1 MPKFSYIAIES
12 SSGKDKKGT
21 IESASAEQAAIDLKA
36 MGLLPT
42 SVTPFGGLKLGA
54 KAPSAGKGSSGGA
67 ESGNPFLES
76 GGGAKKKKSAG
87 GFTFGRI
94 INNQGLA
101 VFTRQLSTLV
111 NAGMP
116 ILRSLETLARQEK
129 NLAFKNVLE
138 QVAETIRSGGTFSD
152 GLLQHPKVFDR
163 LYINMVKAGEAGGV
177 LGTVLD
183 RLAKFMEK
191 AEKIKGKVKAAM
203 TYPIIIMCVAVL
215 IVSALM
221 VFVIPKFEEI
231 FAGLLKGTPLPLLTQ
246 FVLAISNF
254 MKNQILATIGIIIA
268 LVFAFKFFKKTKFGV
283 RMIDYIQINVPAF
296 GPLFLKAA
304 VGRFT
309 RTLGTLLASG
319 VPILQ
324 ALTITRDTSGNIHVA
339 EALNKVHD
347 RVKEGEGVGKPLEA
361 TKVFPTMVTSMV
373 EVGEETG
380 ALPEMLT
387 RIADTYDEEVDNA
400 VTSITSIIEPIMIVF
415 MAVVVGTIVIAL
427 FLPLVKIIQTLS
439 GGG

>member
-12 SSGKDKKGT
+12 ATGKDKKGS
-21 IESASAEQAAIDLKA
+21 IESATAEQAALDLKA

-42 SVTPFGGLKLGA
+42 SITTASSALKMGA
-54 KAPSAGKGSSGGA
+54 KGAGGKSG
-67 ESGNPFLES
+67 ESGGNPFIPRAEA
-76 GGGAKKKKSAG
+76 AKKKKSG
-87 GFTFGRI
+87 PGMVIGKI

-116 ILRSLETLARQEK
+116 ILRSLETLGRQEK
-129 NLAFKNVLE
+129 NLAFKWVLD
-138 QVAETIRSGGTFSD
+138 QIAETIKAGGTFSD
-152 GLLQHPKVFDR
+152 GLLAHPKVFDR
-163 LYINMVKAGEAGGV
+163 LYVNMVKAGEAGGV

-203 TYPIIIMCVAVL
+203 VYPLIIMCVAVL
-215 IVSALM
+215 IVGLLM
-221 VFVIPKFEEI
+221 IFVIPKFQEI
-231 FAGLLKGTPLPLLTQ
+231 FDGLLKGTPLPLLTQ
-246 FVLAISNF
+246 VVLAISNF
-254 MKNQILATIGIIIA
+254 MKDHILATLGILAAI
-268 LVFAFKFFKKTKFGV
+268 FFGFKFFIKTKGGKNL
-283 RMIDYIQINVPAF
+283 MDWIQINIPAF

-309 RTLGTLLASG
+309 RTLGTLLSSG

-324 ALTITRDTSGNIHVA
+324 ALIITRDTSGNIHIA
-339 EALNKVHD
+339 TALNKVHD

-361 TKVFPTMVTSMV
+361 TKIFPTMVTSMV

-415 MAVVVGTIVIAL
+415 MAVIVGTIVIAL

-439 GGG
+439 GG

>member
-12 SSGKDKKGT
+12 ASGKDKKGV
-21 IESASAEQAAIDLKA
+21 IESSSPEQAALDLKA

-42 SVTPFGGLKLGA
+42 AVNPAGAGLRLGA
-54 KAPSAGKGSSGGA
+54 KSAKGGSS
-67 ESGNPFLES
+67 SDPGNPFTNQS
-76 GGGAKKKKSAG
+76 DAPAKKKSAPMTLG
-87 GFTFGRI
+87 KVISNG
-94 INNQGLA
+94 GLA
-101 VFTRQLSTLV
+101 IFTRQLSTLV

-129 NLAFKNVLE
+129 NPAFKYVLE
-138 QVAETIRSGGTFSD
+138 QVGDAIRSGGTFSD

-183 RLAKFMEK
+183 RLARFMEK

-203 TYPIIIMCVAVL
+203 TYPLIIMVVAVL
-215 IVSALM
+215 IVAALM
-221 VFVIPKFEEI
+221 IYVIPQFENI
-231 FAGLLKGTPLPLLTQ
+231 FRDTLKGQELPTLTQ
-246 FVLAISNF
+246 F
-254 MKNQILATIGIIIA
+254 LATIGI
-268 LVFAFKFFKKTKFGV
+268 VVGVFFAFRILSKTKSGKSAL
-283 RMIDYIQINVPAF
+283 DYIQIHIPAF
-296 GPLFLKAA
+296 GPLFLKASI
-304 VGRFT
+304 GRFT
-309 RTLGTLLASG
+309 RTLGTLLSSG

-324 ALTITRDTSGNIHVA
+324 ALIITRDTSGNVHVA
-339 EALNKVHD
+339 SALNKVHD
-347 RVKEGEGVGKPLEA
+347 RVKEGEGVGRPLEA
-361 TKVFPTMVTSMV
+361 TKIFPTMVTSMV

-427 FLPLVKIIQTLS
+427 FLPMVKLIQGLS
-439 GGG
+439 GG

>member
-12 SSGKDKKGT
+12 ATGKDKKGVIDSST
-21 IESASAEQAAIDLKA
+21 AEQAASDLKA

-42 SVTPFGGLKLGA
+42 AVNLAGAGLRLGA
-54 KAPSAGKGSSGGA
+54 KTPAKGGA
-67 ESGNPFLES
+67 GGDASNPFTAQA
-76 GGGAKKKKSAG
+76 GAPAKKKSAPMVIG
-87 GFTFGRI
+87 KVI
-94 INNQGLA
+94 SNQGLA

-116 ILRSLETLARQEK
+116 ILRSLETLCRQEK
-129 NLAFKNVLE
+129 NLAFKHVLD
-138 QVAETIRSGGTFSD
+138 QVSETIRSGGTFSD

-203 TYPIIIMCVAVL
+203 TYPLIIMIVAVL

-231 FAGLLKGTPLPLLTQ
+231 FSGLLKGTPLPLLTQ
-246 FVLAISNF
+246 FVLAVSNF
-254 MKNQILATIGIIIA
+254 MKNHIFLTLG
-268 LVFAFKFFKKTKFGV
+268 LVAVFIFAFRTAAKTKSGKRAMDWF
-283 RMIDYIQINVPAF
+283 QINVPAF

-309 RTLGTLLASG
+309 RTLGTLLSSG

-324 ALTITRDTSGNIHVA
+324 ALIITRDTSGNVHIA
-339 EALNKVHD
+339 QALNKVHD

-361 TKVFPTMVTSMV
+361 TKIFPTMVTSMV

-439 GGG
+439 GG

>member
-1 MPKFSYIAIES
+1 MPKFTYIAIES
-12 SSGKDKKGT
+12 TTGKDKKGS
-21 IESASAEQAAIDLKA
+21 IESATAEQAALDLKT

-42 SVTPFGGLKLGA
+42 SVTAATGSGFKMGA
-54 KAPSAGKGSSGGA
+54 KTAAPGGKSDA
-67 ESGNPFLES
+67 GNPFVAKAAPE
-76 GGGAKKKKSAG
+76 KKKGKPMQ
-87 GFTFGRI
+87 FGRVI
-94 INNQGLA
+94 SNQGLA

-116 ILRSLETLARQEK
+116 ILRSLETLARQEA
-129 NLAFKNVLE
+129 NLGFKYILE
-138 QVAETIRSGGTFSD
+138 QVGETIRSGGTFSD
-152 GLLQHPKVFDR
+152 GLIQHPKVFDR
-163 LYINMVKAGEAGGV
+163 LYVNMVKAGEAGGV

-183 RLAKFMEK
+183 RLSRFMEK

-203 TYPIIIMCVAVL
+203 TYPVIIMCVAVL
-215 IVSALM
+215 IVAALM

-231 FAGLLKGTPLPLLTQ
+231 FSGLLKGTPLPLLTQ
-246 FVLAISNF
+246 GVIGVSNF
-254 MKNQILATIGIIIA
+254 LKNQILASIG
-268 LVFAFKFFKKTKFGV
+268 LVVGAFFGFKMLCKT
-283 RMIDYIQINVPAF
+283 RMGSRAIDYIQIKIPAF

-304 VGRFT
+304 IGRFT
-309 RTLGTLLASG
+309 RTFGTLLSSG

-324 ALTITRDTSGNIHVA
+324 ALIITRDTSGNVHVA
-339 EALNKVHD
+339 EALNAVHD

-361 TKVFPTMVTSMV
+361 TKIFPTMVTSMV

-439 GGG
+439 G

>member
-1 MPKFSYIAIES
+1 MPKFTYLAIDS
-12 SSGKDKKGT
+12 ATGKDKKGV
-21 IESASAEQAAIDLKA
+21 IESASSEQAALDLKGQ
-36 MGLLPT
+36 GLMPT
-42 SVTPFGGLKLGA
+42 SIVAAGAGFKMGA
-54 KAPSAGKGSSGGA
+54 KMARPDAAGTAFTAKAAP
-67 ESGNPFLES
+67 
-76 GGGAKKKKSAG
+76 AKKQ
-87 GFTFGRI
+87 GRPMTLGKVI
-94 INNQGLA
+94 SNQGLA

-129 NLAFKNVLE
+129 NLAFKYVLE
-138 QVAETIRSGGTFSD
+138 QIGESIKSGGTFSD
-152 GLLQHPKVFDR
+152 GLLQHSKVFDR
-163 LYINMVKAGEAGGV
+163 LYVNMVKAGEAGGV

-183 RLAKFMEK
+183 RLARFMEK

-203 TYPIIIMCVAVL
+203 TYPVIIMCVAVL
-215 IVSALM
+215 IVAALM

-231 FAGLLKGTPLPLLTQ
+231 FSGLLKGTPLPLLTQ
-246 FVLAISNF
+246 GVIFVSNF
-254 MKNQILATIGIIIA
+254 LKNQILATIGLIIGS
-268 LVFAFKFFKKTKFGV
+268 VVGF
-283 RMIDYIQINVPAF
+283 RMICNTKAGSRAVDWVQINIPAF

-304 VGRFT
+304 IGRFT
-309 RTLGTLLASG
+309 RTFGTLLSSG

-324 ALTITRDTSGNIHVA
+324 AIIITRDTSGNSLIA
-339 EALNKVHD
+339 DALNQVHD

-361 TKVFPTMVTSMV
+361 TKIFPTMVTSMV

-439 GGG
+439 GG